1 MNKMMSLI
9 KACAFDNLTTFKMG
23 NKKKNKK
30 IEKILPFLFT
40 LLCFSINWFIAEFL
54 MQELS
59 KHNAHIVLLTLF
71 ILYTSVMTLIEGIYK
86 SSGLL
91 FNCKDDDLLLSLP
104 ISKRVVLFIRILK
117 FYIFEMFYNSLFLLP
132 AMIVY
137 AKYVNVGFLYYISSI
152 IALLM
157 LPIIPIILSSII
169 GGTISAISSRFRFKT
184 FVEIAITG
192 GSLIAIFVIAMN
204 FDKDV
209 VNLVEKATNIH
220 KIMDQWYYP
229 IHLYTRLISN
239 FNIVDLVLFIISNI
253 GVLAFAIMILSKS
266 YFKINSKI
274 KIIKQNVRSG
284 KYKNIV
290 RSQTRS
296 IMNKE
301 IKRFISSPV
310 YVTNSTFGLALFII
324 GCIVVTNKFN
334 SVANVIV
341 ENNKT
346 LSYDQILEY
355 MPVIFIGFICFTAMT
370 TFITCAMISL
380 ESKAFNILKSFPIK
394 PFKVIFSKILAA
406 VVIVVP
412 FILFGDFLVLTNL
425 KFTIY
430 EIIMILAL
438 SILLPLVAQTIGI
451 IINLKYPRLDAEN
464 DTQVIKQSISSTMS
478 VFIGFG
484 IIALTL
490 ASLFICIVNGLSG
503 NMIELGVLIV
513 YTTLELLMLL
523 YLKKN
528 ANNFFYNN

>member
-54 MQELS
+54 MKELS

-137 AKYVNVGFLYYISSI
+137 AKYVNVGIPYFISSI

-239 FNIVDLVLFIISNI
+239 FNIIDLLLFIISNI

-274 KIIKQNVRSG
+274 KIIKQLRLDFDIPS
-284 KYKNIV
+284 
-290 RSQTRS
+290 
-296 IMNKE
+296 E
-301 IKRFISSPV
+301 
-310 YVTNSTFGLALFII
+310 
-324 GCIVVTNKFN
+324 
-334 SVANVIV
+334 
-341 ENNKT
+341 
-346 LSYDQILEY
+346 LSLLILL
-355 MPVIFIGFICFTAMT
+355 VIFVCYR
-370 TFITCAMISL
+370 
-380 ESKAFNILKSFPIK
+380 ILY
-394 PFKVIFSKILAA
+394 IL
-406 VVIVVP
+406 
-412 FILFGDFLVLTNL
+412 
-425 KFTIY
+425 
-430 EIIMILAL
+430 
-438 SILLPLVAQTIGI
+438 Q
-451 IINLKYPRLDAEN
+451 
-464 DTQVIKQSISSTMS
+464 
-478 VFIGFG
+478 
-484 IIALTL
+484 
-490 ASLFICIVNGLSG
+490 
-503 NMIELGVLIV
+503 
-513 YTTLELLMLL
+513 
-523 YLKKN
+523 
-528 ANNFFYNN
+528 